1 MIMRRYEMFTL
12 IKREIEDHIAYFIGA
27 AILSGILIVLSI
39 LAISAQEASE
49 PAVFI
54 GFCIPAIIMLVIGL
68 PGMGVSQMYTDRNRR
83 ISAFLCGLPVTRGQI
98 LAARIITGILAI
110 LTFLVPLTI
119 TAVILLH
126 LFAPTVSTYSLYSGF
141 IFDIFITVFLMSFAC
156 YCLGLQTGWTSSRI
170 TPTLGGVAL
179 SFVLA
184 PLIVIKGFGLHIAV
198 FLVLFIIASLIRTWH
213 RFTST
218 SL

>member
-1 MIMRRYEMFTL
+1 MFTL

-27 AILSGILIVLSI
+27 GIISAILIVLSI

-49 PAVFI
+49 PVVFI
-54 GFCIPAIIMLVIGL
+54 GLWIPLIIVLIIGL
-68 PGMGVSQMYTDRNRR
+68 PGMGASQMYIDRTRR
-83 ISAFLCGLPVTRGQI
+83 ISAFLSGLTVTRGQI

-119 TAVILLH
+119 TAMVLLRI
-126 LFAPTVSTYSLYSGF
+126 FMPAGEIYSLYSSVSSGF
-141 IFDIFITVFLMSFAC
+141 IFDIFITAFLMSFAC

-179 SFVLA
+179 AFVLV
-184 PLIVIKGFGLHIAV
+184 PLIIVKGFGLHIV
-198 FLVLFIIASLIRTWH
+198 VILLLFIIASLVRTWH

>member
-1 MIMRRYEMFTL
+1 MFTL

-39 LAISAQEASE
+39 LAIHVHEDSE
-49 PAVFI
+49 PIAFV
-54 GFCIPAIIMLVIGL
+54 GLLIPAIIVLIIGL
-68 PGMGVSQMYTDRNRR
+68 PAMGVSQMYTDKNRR

-98 LAARIITGILAI
+98 LAAKIITGILAI

-119 TAVILLH
+119 TAVVLLR
-126 LFAPTVSTYSLYSGF
+126 LFAPLAPIYSGYSGL
-141 IFDIFITVFLMSFAC
+141 IFDIFIATFLMSFAC
-156 YCLGLQTGWTSSRI
+156 YCLGLQTGWTSSKI

-179 SFVLA
+179 AFVLV
-184 PLIVIKGFGLHIAV
+184 PLILVKGFGLHIAV
-198 FLVLFIIASLIRTWH
+198 LLVLFIIASLVRTWH
-213 RFTST
+213 RFMST

>member
-1 MIMRRYEMFTL
+1 MFTL

-27 AILSGILIVLSI
+27 GILSGILIILSI

-49 PAVFI
+49 PIVFVGLWI
-54 GFCIPAIIMLVIGL
+54 SAIIVLMIGL
-68 PGMGVSQMYTDRNRR
+68 PGMGVSQMYTDRTRR

-98 LAARIITGILAI
+98 LTARIITGILAI

-119 TAVILLH
+119 TAMVLWR
-126 LFAPTVSTYSLYSGF
+126 LFAPAGQIYSVYSSVYSGF

-179 SFVLA
+179 TFVLI
-184 PLIVIKGFGLHIAV
+184 PLILVKGFGLHIAV
-198 FLVLFIIASLIRTWH
+198 FLLLFIAASLVRTWH